1 MYKAELELEKRLND
15 LAYANVPTDSYEN
28 IVIVPK
34 KKVEAVIQMSPD
46 EFDLR
51 DLGYEQKMAVIS
63 SNAIVNKLG
72 WKPSKIKS
80 DVTKEMIADF
90 QLEQMKNIKDGLY
103 IPSSLDLDLVEDPPE
118 PASAIFSREDVQ
130 RIIDQEAVLANE
142 QKETQA
148 SLTNLPEV
156 LERMKEQW
164 ALRLGANLARADV
177 IYPVGLK
184 RATAK
189 LRIRKAADE
198 ELADILGE
206 SVLYRAGLEREYT
219 DREAVLSDLSASLRE
234 SEEDAKEY
242 QRQLSEVKQENARR
256 RKIYE
261 DQIRLLNTGRNFVA
275 MGENETVDEY
285 KQRLKDIGDS
295 TANQDAV
302 ESAATL
308 LYTDRL
314 REKMSEITRDDV
326 LIGDFIRRLN
336 SDERFSLIK
345 LWDLFKK
352 KVLEIYGQNNQ
363 YMSAD
368 DLVNIAE
375 ELADQVAI
383 RAAQEPDLFKE
394 AEVVRPLEAFAVQ
407 EGIDPTVA
415 GLRGPYT
422 LSKVAKKY
430 LPVSRREALTAY
442 IAGQRLPT
450 FKKPLGEFNQ
460 GIFDKEVGLINA
472 WIAAGVGGDGG
483 GAPVRG
489 LRTFEITGIS
499 PRPPPVAGVRRP
511 PPVPVGA
518 RAPSLDRPP
527 TAGARAQA
535 AADALP
541 GFDDLKIGVQA
552 LADGLADQ
560 DEKDRLLA
568 LLGVPNRALLIK
580 RLTVAGL
587 LDAVVAQSGQTG
599 RGLHPKYP
607 KFYPFGVIEISPHK
621 LFYENIL
628 KVTRKGKHLTGFPNV
643 KVSDAFVKFMF
654 KIIEGGQPTLKE
666 VNKLATGEKQL
677 FDSVVFTA
685 GLSRDVETTGS
696 GVKQDLKNRLAL
708 IEGEVEAGNTN
719 PELVKEARKIL
730 QHLARMKIIG
740 HRAAATHL
748 KQLINAQRD

>member
-1 MYKAELELEKRLND
+1 MYKTELELEKRLND

-28 IVIVPK
+28 IVIVPRK
-34 KKVEAVIQMSPD
+34 KQEVALEMSPD

-90 QLEQMKNIKDGLY
+90 QLEQMKNIKQGVY

-118 PASAIFSREDVQ
+118 PASAIYGREDVQ
-130 RIIDQEAVLANE
+130 RIIDEQAVLANA
-142 QKETQA
+142 QKETQS

-156 LERMKEQW
+156 LEHMKEQW
-164 ALRLGANLARADV
+164 AQRLGANLARADV
-177 IYPVGLK
+177 IYPAGLK

-189 LRIRKAADE
+189 LRIRKAADQ

-219 DREAVLSDLSASLRE
+219 EREAVLSDLSTTLRE
-234 SEEDAKEY
+234 SEEDKSEY
-242 QRQLSEVKQENARR
+242 ERQLTEVQKENARR

-261 DQIRLLNTGRNFVA
+261 DQIRLLNSGRNLVA

-285 KQRLKDIGDS
+285 KQRLRDIGDS
-295 TANQDAV
+295 TTNQDAV

-314 REKMSEITRDDV
+314 REKMGEITRDDV

-345 LWDLFKK
+345 FWDSFKK

-363 YMSAD
+363 YMSSD
-368 DLVNIAE
+368 DLVGIAE

-383 RAAQEPDLFKE
+383 RAAQEPDIFKE
-394 AEVVRPLEAFAVQ
+394 AEIVRPLQAFAVQ
-407 EGIDPTVA
+407 EGIDPAVA
-415 GLRGPYT
+415 GLRGPYVF
-422 LSKVAKKY
+422 SKSVKY
-430 LPVSRREALTAY
+430 LPVSRREALKRY
-442 IAGQRLPT
+442 VDGERLPV
-450 FKKPLGEFNQ
+450 FKKPLGDFNQ
-460 GIFDKEVGLINA
+460 GLFDKEVGLINT
-472 WIAAGVGGDGG
+472 WISAGVGGDSG

-499 PRPPPVAGVRRP
+499 PRRPSPVTGTRRP

-518 RAPSLDRPP
+518 RASSLDRPP

-535 AADALP
+535 FTDALP
-541 GFDDLKIGVQA
+541 GFADLQLGVQA
-552 LADGLADQ
+552 FADGLADQ

-568 LLGVPNRALLIK
+568 LLEVPNRPLLIK
-580 RLTVAGL
+580 RLAIAGL

-607 KFYPFGVIEISPHK
+607 KNFPFGVIEISPHK

-628 KVTRKGKHLTGFPNV
+628 KITRKGKHLTGFPNV
-643 KVSDAFVKFMF
+643 KVSDAFVRFMF

-666 VNKLATGEKQL
+666 VNTLSAGEKQL

-696 GVKQDLKNRLAL
+696 GVKQDLKNRIAL
-708 IEGEVEAGNTN
+708 IEGEIEAGNTN
-719 PELVKEARKIL
+719 PQLVKEARKIL

-748 KQLINAQRD
+748 KQLIQAQRD